1 MDLQTSIYENIIDP
15 AVADDVIP
23 LCELAKN
30 FEGAGE
36 FDRAA
41 ETLRP
46 FWSGL
51 LNRPNTKGL
60 SDRGAGGVVA
70 QNWNPHRLARKC
82 KTSSWCSGG
91 CQGSY

>member
-1 MDLQTSIYENIIDP
+1 MDLRTSIYEKSIEP
-15 AVADDVIP
+15 GVADDVIP

-41 ETLRP
+41 ETIQP

-51 LNRPNTKGL
+51 LTRPNTEGL
-60 SDRGAGGVVA
+60 SAEA
-70 QNWNPHRLARKC
+70 QAELLLRA
-82 KTSSWCSGG
+82 
-91 CQGSY
+91 

>member
-1 MDLQTSIYENIIDP
+1 MDLQTSIYEKIIDP

-41 ETLRP
+41 KRFSLFGVDCSIARIQRDCQQRRKAE
-46 FWSGL
+46 L
-51 LNRPNTKGL
+51 LLQSWN
-60 SDRGAGGVVA
+60 SDRM
-70 QNWNPHRLARKC
+70 ARKC
-82 KTSSWCSGG
+82 EASSWCSGG
-91 CQGSY
+91 C